1 MLAYLDALIAAIAA
15 CDADAMTRLLAD
27 PMARVLT
34 RAARHEVTA
43 RLAASINGTERGNR
57 ALAAP
62 LAAPLGAPLRLL
74 QLHHQTAQLLVGRAD
89 GDVLSEYRPQP
100 PALRAP
106 GRSQQSRRQRV
117 SGRATNRSA
126 TGRRATATGE
136 RSGLLVEQLSEID
149 R

>member
-15 CDADAMTRLLAD
+15 CDADAMTRLLDD
-27 PMARVLT
+27 PMARMLT

-43 RLAASINGTERGNR
+43 RLVASINGTESGNR
-57 ALAAP
+57 P

>member
-43 RLAASINGTERGNR
+43 RLAASINGTESGNR
-57 ALAAP
+57 A
-62 LAAPLGAPLRLL
+62 LGAPLRLL

-89 GDVLSEYRPQP
+89 GDVLREYRPQP

-117 SGRATNRSA
+117 SGRATNRAA
-126 TGRRATATGE
+126 TLPRTTATGE
-136 RSGLLVEQLSEID
+136 GRGLLVEQLSEID

>member
-43 RLAASINGTERGNR
+43 RLAASINGTESGNR
-57 ALAAP
+57 ALG
-62 LAAPLGAPLRLL
+62 APLGAPLRLL

-89 GDVLSEYRPQP
+89 GDVLREYRPQP

-117 SGRATNRSA
+117 SGRATNRAA
-126 TGRRATATGE
+126 TLTRTTATGE
-136 RSGLLVEQLSEID
+136 GRGLLVEQLSEID